1 MTALAGAALT
11 GASGYLGGHLTT
23 ARKVGSRDAA
33 FAGDTV
39 GPPDGLAP
47 ARGAGAPTDQ
57 LDPLVGPG
65 APH

>member
-23 ARKVGSRDAA
+23 ARKVGSRNPA
-33 FAGDTV
+33 FAGDAV
-39 GPPDGLAP
+39 GPPDVGAA
-47 ARGAGAPTDQ
+47 ARVRPDP

-65 APH
+65 ALT